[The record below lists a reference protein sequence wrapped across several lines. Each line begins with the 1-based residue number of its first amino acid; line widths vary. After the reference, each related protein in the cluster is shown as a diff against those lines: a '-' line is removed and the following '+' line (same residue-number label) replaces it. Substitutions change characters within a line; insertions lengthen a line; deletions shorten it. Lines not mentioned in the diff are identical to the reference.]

1 MGTYY
6 SILSTLC
13 MFGNFHNEGFEK
25 EFNIYPMFGDY
36 GCLAAVPGKKK
47 KKKGNHRIQDYKLFS
62 IAHLL

>member
-36 GCLAAVPGKKK
+36 GCLAAVPEKKK
-47 KKKGNHRIQDYKLFS
+47 KKRKPQNTRL
-62 IAHLL
+62 